1 MSGNKMTNGV
11 LSNTRASTFSE
22 SDGQRVGH
30 NGEIGSVDNMEVGGG
45 IGVGGGG

>member
-22 SDGQRVGH
+22 S
-30 NGEIGSVDNMEVGGG
+30 SVDNMEVGGG
-45 IGVGGGG
+45 IGAGGGG